1 MEHHLGDF
9 SITVRDI
16 RQFSPPESDSL
27 TLLWLLEGSVT
38 LHHGETPRQMRV
50 DELAMINRRQRW
62 QLSGEQ
68 ANAVMILNL
77 AAGWLTRLDS
87 DFFAS
92 DYRVSVENIDAADHL
107 RQLMR
112 QLLVAG
118 LVNHQPRYRLEA
130 NRWLSEIAL
139 LLATRFTQP
148 IVPSLRRG
156 AENWSRRIIN
166 VVARIEANYQRR
178 LSLQEVAAAEFV
190 SEAWLSRLF
199 HKEVGVSFVQ
209 YITALRLGKAAE
221 QLLTTRRSV
230 QQVAQDNGFASTRI
244 MSDLFKRQ
252 HGMTPR
258 QFRQQQPQPA
268 ARPRVNPSEVWY
280 PVAVERLYARLNE
293 AEKNNEDAPPLLLNP
308 RQTRRIDVRQLTA
321 RAPSLRHTRTIVTV
335 RELDDLL
342 REDVRRELEQLQQT
356 LPIYGID
363 IHDPFLSSRLFGD
376 GWDDPTLAGYACWYN
391 LQQLFSWLAQKNWT
405 VTLHTG
411 LTTRCDLLQS
421 FLQLA
426 ANHFSPATL
435 ASWRFVWHWSPQASE
450 AARQQAWRQ
459 QREVLAATLPQP
471 QMGIWHRFP
480 ESDIAADPL
489 LHSPL
494 LIEADFLACQAD
506 ANELLDLAQ
515 ADSSKLAASES
526 YPRQKLRQIHSALR
540 QRQLSLPLWLLS
552 WNTLTGDTR
561 DTNGRFFRGALL
573 MDNLLGIADQVWLA
587 GFWLNSGLQ
596 GEARANGKLDTSS
609 LALHYLH
616 GLPRPVYWVLW
627 LWRRLRGEVLIN
639 DKHLLLLRHHGHYQL
654 LLRNTVI
661 FNPWLSSEEAFI
673 QRFRQ
678 PYTVRLEGMTGRWR
692 IKQHLFDQHHGA
704 LFPLFEA
711 FRSRSGPDEEDYRW
725 LQHHARPALSVYE
738 EQLEDGWL
746 RVDSLQSNALALY
759 EFTPLDNSLRD
770 NVTTDILNTTRES
783 MKG

>member
-9 SITVRDI
+9 SLTVRDI
-16 RQFSPPESDSL
+16 RHLSPPESDGL
-27 TLLWLLEGSVT
+27 TLLWLLEGSAR
-38 LHHGETPRQMRV
+38 LQLGEAPQPMRV
-50 DELAMINRRQRW
+50 DELAIVNRRQRW
-62 QLSGEQ
+62 QITGEE

-87 DFFAS
+87 DFFAC
-92 DYRVSVENIDAADHL
+92 DYRVNGENMDAADNL

-118 LVNHQPRYRLEA
+118 LVNHQSRYRLEA

-178 LSLQEVAAAEFV
+178 ISLQEVAAAEFV

-221 QLLTTRRSV
+221 QLLATRRSV
-230 QQVAQDNGFASTRI
+230 QQVAQDNGFASARI

-252 HGMTPR
+252 HGVTPR

-268 ARPRVNPSEVWY
+268 ARPRVKASEVWY

-293 AEKNNEDAPPLLLNP
+293 AEKNSDNTPPLLLNP
-308 RQTRRIDVRQLTA
+308 RQTRLVDIRQLPA
-321 RAPSLRHTRTIVTV
+321 RAPVLRHTRTIVTV

-356 LPIYGID
+356 LPVYGID
-363 IHDPFLSSRLFGD
+363 IHDPFLSSRLFGE

-391 LQQLFSWLAQKNWT
+391 LQQLFSWLAQKGWT
-405 VTLHTG
+405 VLLHTG
-411 LTTRCDLLQS
+411 LTTRCDLLQR

-426 ANHFSPATL
+426 ANHFSPTTL

-459 QREVLAATLPQP
+459 QREVLASTLQQP

-480 ESDIAADPL
+480 QSDIADDPL

-494 LIEADFLACQAD
+494 LSKADFLACQAD

-526 YPRQKLRQIHSALR
+526 YPRQKLRQIHNALR

-573 MDNLLGIADQVWLA
+573 MDNLLGIAEQVWLA

-596 GEARANGKLDTSS
+596 GEARDNGKLDTSS

-639 DKHLLLLRHHGHYQL
+639 DKNLLLLRHNGHYQL

-661 FNPWLSSEEAFI
+661 FNPWLSSEEAFT

-678 PYTVRLEGMTGRWR
+678 PYTLRLEGLEGRWR

-725 LQHHARPALSVYE
+725 LQHHARPALSVHE
-738 EQLEDGWL
+738 ELMDDGWL

-759 EFTPLDNSLRD
+759 EFTPLDD
-770 NVTTDILNTTRES
+770 
-783 MKG
+783 